1 MPNLKRGGSD
11 IFKSFAKSQPPKP
24 KTDSQ
29 DTKMSEA
36 PKLNDDDEGESED
49 EALFLDTGA
58 RKPAKKRASDSKKER
73 DDKAAKLRKMMD
85 SDDDE
90 PAAVPKVEDEAARA
104 AGPLATDKAP
114 EGDDDNEGDV
124 AWSDSDQEG
133 KSEKEAVPEP
143 TGPKRKRGKRKVMK
157 KRTTKDE
164 DGYLVTKE
172 EAAWESFSESDN
184 EPAKKTVSTQKS
196 AFGAKTQGSQGSSQK
211 TAASGKAGTKKGKGD
226 IMSFFGKK

>member
-1 MPNLKRGGSD
+1 
-11 IFKSFAKSQPPKP
+11 
-24 KTDSQ
+24 
-29 DTKMSEA
+29 
-36 PKLNDDDEGESED
+36 
-49 EALFLDTGA
+49 
-58 RKPAKKRASDSKKER
+58 
-73 DDKAAKLRKMMD
+73 MD

-90 PAAVPKVEDEAARA
+90 PAAVPKVEDEAAKA
-104 AGPLATDKAP
+104 AGPLATEKAP
-114 EGDDDNEGDV
+114 ERDDEHEGDV

-133 KSEKEAVPEP
+133 KPEKEEVPAES

-196 AFGAKTQGSQGSSQK
+196 AFGGTTQGSQGSSQK
-211 TAASGKAGTKKGKGD
+211 TAASGKAGAKKGKGD